1 MENITLISHN
11 PISKHLNVF
20 FNNLLRFPNVT
31 RVVEHVSCSLDKISV
46 LLRCYVVIILAWARI
61 EGGGGG
67 EGVSNILTLR
77 GKNAL
82 SGRDLYDGFEK
93 RCIPRAK
100 WVIHAHYPRKSEM
113 RVVRSILSKNSGLV
127 NIKLISN
134 YLSRGF
140 RLLAD
145 LEISL

>member
-1 MENITLISHN
+1 MENITLIAHN

-61 EGGGGG
+61 EGGGG

-82 SGRDLYDGFEK
+82 SGRDLYDRFEK

>member
-1 MENITLISHN
+1 MFFAIISCVSLMSPGWLSTLST
-11 PISKHLNVF
+11 F
-20 FNNLLRFPNVT
+20 R
-31 RVVEHVSCSLDKISV
+31 SLDKISV
-46 LLRCYVVIILAWARI
+46 LFRCYVVIILAWARI

-77 GKNAL
+77 EKNAL

-93 RCIPRAK
+93 RCISRAK

-113 RVVRSILSKNSGLV
+113 RVVRSILSKNSGPV

>member
-1 MENITLISHN
+1 MENITIIQYLNILIFFAI
-11 PISKHLNVF
+11 ISC
-20 FNNLLRFPNVT
+20 
-31 RVVEHVSCSLDKISV
+31 VSLMSPGWLSTLSTFCSLDKISV

-61 EGGGGG
+61 GGGGG

-77 GKNAL
+77 GKNTL

>member
-1 MENITLISHN
+1 MENITIIQYLNILIFFAI
-11 PISKHLNVF
+11 ISC
-20 FNNLLRFPNVT
+20 
-31 RVVEHVSCSLDKISV
+31 VSLMSPGWLSTLSTFCSLDKISV

-61 EGGGGG
+61 GGGGG

>member
-61 EGGGGG
+61 EGGG
-67 EGVSNILTLR
+67 EG
-77 GKNAL
+77 K
-82 SGRDLYDGFEK
+82 
-93 RCIPRAK
+93 
-100 WVIHAHYPRKSEM
+100 
-113 RVVRSILSKNSGLV
+113 GLV
-127 NIKLISN
+127 T
-134 YLSRGF
+134 YLPYGGRMLF
-140 RLLAD
+140 PE
-145 LEISL
+145 EIYMMDSKKDVFHGPNG

>member
-1 MENITLISHN
+1 MSPGWLSTLST
-11 PISKHLNVF
+11 F
-20 FNNLLRFPNVT
+20 
-31 RVVEHVSCSLDKISV
+31 CSLDKISV

-61 EGGGGG
+61 GGGGG

-82 SGRDLYDGFEK
+82 SGRDSYDGFEK

>member
-1 MENITLISHN
+1 MQNFTLISHN

-20 FNNLLRFPNVT
+20 CNNLLRFPNVT
-31 RVVEHVSCSLDKISV
+31 RVVEHISRSLDKISV

-61 EGGGGG
+61 EGGGG

-93 RCIPRAK
+93 RCISRAK

-113 RVVRSILSKNSGLV
+113 RVVRSILSKNLGLV

-134 YLSRGF
+134 YLSRGL

>member
-1 MENITLISHN
+1 MFFAIISCVSLMSPGWLSTLST
-11 PISKHLNVF
+11 F
-20 FNNLLRFPNVT
+20 R
-31 RVVEHVSCSLDKISV
+31 SLDKISV

-61 EGGGGG
+61 GGGG

>member
-1 MENITLISHN
+1 MENITIIQYLNILIFFAI
-11 PISKHLNVF
+11 ISC
-20 FNNLLRFPNVT
+20 
-31 RVVEHVSCSLDKISV
+31 VSLMSPGWLSTLSTFCSLDKISV

-61 EGGGGG
+61 GGGGG

-77 GKNAL
+77 GKNTL

-113 RVVRSILSKNSGLV
+113 RVVRSILSKNSRPRGW
-127 NIKLISN
+127 LI
-134 YLSRGF
+134 
-140 RLLAD
+140 
-145 LEISL
+145 

>member
-20 FNNLLRFPNVT
+20 CNNLLRFPYVT
-31 RVVEHVSCSLDKISV
+31 RVVEHVSRSLDKISV
-46 LLRCYVVIILAWARI
+46 LLPCYVVIILAWARI

-82 SGRDLYDGFEK
+82 SGKKMYSTGQMGDSCALPEK
-93 RCIPRAK
+93 K
-100 WVIHAHYPRKSEM
+100 
-113 RVVRSILSKNSGLV
+113 
-127 NIKLISN
+127 
-134 YLSRGF
+134 
-140 RLLAD
+140 
-145 LEISL
+145 

>member
-1 MENITLISHN
+1 MDEDWGGREEKGLVTYLPYGGRMLFPEEIYMMD
-11 PISKHLNVF
+11 SKL
-20 FNNLLRFPNVT
+20 
-31 RVVEHVSCSLDKISV
+31 
-46 LLRCYVVIILAWARI
+46 
-61 EGGGGG
+61 
-67 EGVSNILTLR
+67 
-77 GKNAL
+77 
-82 SGRDLYDGFEK
+82 K

>member
-61 EGGGGG
+61 EGGGG

-134 YLSRGF
+134 YLSPGF

>member
-11 PISKHLNVF
+11 PISKHHVF
-20 FNNLLRFPNVT
+20 CNNLLRFPYVT
-31 RVVEHVSCSLDKISV
+31 RVVEHVSRSLDKISV
-46 LLRCYVVIILAWARI
+46 LLPCYVVIILAWARI
-61 EGGGGG
+61 EGGGEGKGLVTYLPYGG
-67 EGVSNILTLR
+67 RML
-77 GKNAL
+77 
-82 SGRDLYDGFEK
+82 FPEK
-93 RCIPRAK
+93 RCIPQAK